1 MEALLQ
7 DVRYALRQMRKTKVF
22 SLAVV
27 AALALGLG
35 ANIAV
40 FTVLSGILLRPL
52 PYVQPERIV
61 ALTGNG
67 TREFCCLSYANLLR
81 LQDALDGKLQVG
93 MTVRHSEASI
103 AGPGGRFQVQ
113 HETITSRL
121 LPLLGVNPILG
132 RTFVQDENE
141 PGQNHVAVLGEDVWR
156 KLYLADPQIAGKTVS
171 VQGETY
177 EIVGVMPNGFSFPFG
192 TQMSIWTPEP
202 LAAASRI
209 ALSGKGSCLRYCLR
223 APSGWNVSHAA
234 CSQSEPG
241 SGRNCKGCAGWKSA
255 HAHQHF
261 HLPEHAQSGCA

>member
-1 MEALLQ
+1 MGDVEIPPRRIIRMHALFINSADVTRYWFSVERSLMEALLQ

-93 MTVRHSEASI
+93 MTVRTLRS
-103 AGPGGRFQVQ
+103 Q
-113 HETITSRL
+113 H
-121 LPLLGVNPILG
+121 
-132 RTFVQDENE
+132 
-141 PGQNHVAVLGEDVWR
+141 
-156 KLYLADPQIAGKTVS
+156 
-171 VQGETY
+171 
-177 EIVGVMPNGFSFPFG
+177 
-192 TQMSIWTPEP
+192 
-202 LAAASRI
+202 
-209 ALSGKGSCLRYCLR
+209 C
-223 APSGWNVSHAA
+223 
-234 CSQSEPG
+234 G
-241 SGRNCKGCAGWKSA
+241 SGRS
-255 HAHQHF
+255 
-261 HLPEHAQSGCA
+261 LPGAARNHYE